1 VHRIFETQVRVWIVS
16 KSHAHEHAIQN
27 SRKSF
32 NYEIETL
39 LVCLEKLLFQ
49 LVFQF
54 GAAVELAV
62 LRRVQV
68 FRDHIAC
75 QIFLLFTWLGI
86 DLGPAVLL
94 VNQAYY
100 TLKLEFSGYRHPLTI
115 IVRKQIKH

>member
-1 VHRIFETQVRVWIVS
+1 MLRFVLHDDCVYLLTLVKGNIRSGGISKSLQVHRIFETQVGVGIVS

-32 NYEIETL
+32 NYKIETL
-39 LVCLEKLLFQ
+39 LVCLEQLLLQ

-75 QIFLLFTWLGI
+75 
-86 DLGPAVLL
+86 
-94 VNQAYY
+94 
-100 TLKLEFSGYRHPLTI
+100 
-115 IVRKQIKH
+115 